1 MKRNLVLLGI
11 CLLAVSFVGEAFG
24 QKKKPRIGI
33 AGIQIENSVFVPNRQ
48 PLVGHPVR
56 MPDYLSPDSAMGQA
70 ATWLPTQ
77 IGYGG
82 GRGPVTKES
91 YDAFVEKTLEMIKAN
106 MPYDAFWFYNHGA
119 CSVEGVADPE
129 GEFMEKVRSL
139 IGNDVLTTTTM
150 DLHGNTS
157 WLVALNSDLITTY
170 RQAPHAD
177 SRESHRRGVVNL
189 LERLESGKGRPAY
202 KAWVAVPVLVS
213 GEWSS
218 TRVEP
223 AKSLYALVPEV
234 EAMPGVIDAGIW
246 IGYVWGDNPRNQ
258 GTVMVY
264 GDDEEQVKAGAKKL
278 AQKFWDVRKQFSL
291 EAPGYSLEKCIDLA
305 IASKKKPFFI
315 SDMGDVENLAT
326 SLHQIAE
333 NQKEAV
339 CKSVNA
345 GLDMHMYSADSAR
358 FVRPLVELVREKKV
372 SPRRIDDAVR
382 RILKIKFELGLFE
395 KRYVSP
401 EEDSYGSKEN
411 KALALEAAREA
422 IVLLKNDR
430 QILPL
435 DRTKYKKILVTGPN
449 ADNQSI
455 LGDWSIFQ
463 PDDHV
468 TTILEGIQAAASP
481 EQSILYSNSGRIKA
495 KKSEL
500 SVNTTDPAI
509 QKKLITEGG
518 GISDYS
524 IDDAVRKARQ
534 SDLAIVAIGGYGI
547 RSEWGLRT
555 YGESADR
562 PSIDFYGRQLELV
575 QAIHATGTPVVI
587 VIVNGK
593 PLNNEW
599 ITKNIPTIVDVW
611 EPGMYGGQAL
621 AEILFGEVNP
631 SGKLPITIPKHAG
644 QIPMYYYQRP
654 SRYWTGYGL
663 GSSREDEKPAFCFGH
678 GLSYTSYEY
687 SGLKIDSV
695 IPQTQDIEFTFT
707 VKNTGNMAGKE
718 TALVFIRDCVSS
730 VVTPVAC
737 LKGFEKVSLNPGE
750 SKDIRIVIPYSDL
763 GLWNEDMKYV
773 VESGKFNLMIGRSVE
788 DIRIK
793 KDFFIK

>member
-11 CLLAVSFVGEAFG
+11 CLLAVSFVGEVFG

-315 SDMGDVENLAT
+315 SDMDGLEWDTMFLRRLLHPWHPIISVGALIGVIKNKT
-326 SLHQIAE
+326 SFFH
-333 NQKEAV
+333 
-339 CKSVNA
+339 
-345 GLDMHMYSADSAR
+345 H
-358 FVRPLVELVREKKV
+358 
-372 SPRRIDDAVR
+372 
-382 RILKIKFELGLFE
+382 RIL
-395 KRYVSP
+395 
-401 EEDSYGSKEN
+401 
-411 KALALEAAREA
+411 
-422 IVLLKNDR
+422 
-430 QILPL
+430 
-435 DRTKYKKILVTGPN
+435 RT
-449 ADNQSI
+449 
-455 LGDWSIFQ
+455 F
-463 PDDHV
+463 
-468 TTILEGIQAAASP
+468 
-481 EQSILYSNSGRIKA
+481 
-495 KKSEL
+495 SEL
-500 SVNTTDPAI
+500 RQLCIRFNGKIHEIDPAI
-509 QKKLITEGG
+509 RYVCHTETLI
-518 GISDYS
+518 S
-524 IDDAVRKARQ
+524 K
-534 SDLAIVAIGGYGI
+534 
-547 RSEWGLRT
+547 
-555 YGESADR
+555 
-562 PSIDFYGRQLELV
+562 
-575 QAIHATGTPVVI
+575 
-587 VIVNGK
+587 
-593 PLNNEW
+593 
-599 ITKNIPTIVDVW
+599 
-611 EPGMYGGQAL
+611 
-621 AEILFGEVNP
+621 
-631 SGKLPITIPKHAG
+631 
-644 QIPMYYYQRP
+644 
-654 SRYWTGYGL
+654 
-663 GSSREDEKPAFCFGH
+663 
-678 GLSYTSYEY
+678 
-687 SGLKIDSV
+687 
-695 IPQTQDIEFTFT
+695 EF
-707 VKNTGNMAGKE
+707 
-718 TALVFIRDCVSS
+718 RVS
-730 VVTPVAC
+730 
-737 LKGFEKVSLNPGE
+737 
-750 SKDIRIVIPYSDL
+750 
-763 GLWNEDMKYV
+763 
-773 VESGKFNLMIGRSVE
+773 
-788 DIRIK
+788 
-793 KDFFIK
+793 